1 MADQLR
7 HLLELDAKA
16 KEYYE
21 TLPQYAREAV
31 EKHADEIDSAAS
43 MKLFA
48 ETFMEDDSYRGA

>member
-1 MADQLR
+1 M
-7 HLLELDAKA
+7 ELDAKA